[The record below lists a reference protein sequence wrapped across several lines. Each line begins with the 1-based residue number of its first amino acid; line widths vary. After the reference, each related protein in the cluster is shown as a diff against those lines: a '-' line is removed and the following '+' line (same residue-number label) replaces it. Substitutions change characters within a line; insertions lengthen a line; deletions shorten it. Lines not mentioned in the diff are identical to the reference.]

1 MKGARMS
8 ETSEMWNMI
17 HEMRERLARQEE
29 RSENRD
35 NRIRAMDKK
44 LDVLMDMAA
53 QAQGAG
59 KATMLFGRWGYGVIG
74 VIGGTIISN
83 WQAFK
88 RLF

>member
-1 MKGARMS
+1 
-8 ETSEMWNMI
+8 
-17 HEMRERLARQEE
+17 
-29 RSENRD
+29 
-35 NRIRAMDKK
+35 MDKK

-74 VIGGTIISN
+74 AIGGAIITN

>member
-1 MKGARMS
+1 MS

-35 NRIRAMDKK
+35 NRIRVMDKK

-88 RLF
+88 RFF